1 MASRKRRHTKAT
13 FSDLVHPNFEEL
25 SREFPDFGKAWQIV
39 RQHQKEHGGSLASNV
54 TQEFSIATTRAL
66 LHTYFSLRLPQ
77 VPTLCPPVP
86 NRYYF
91 VRWITQEV
99 LPMTRRPAYFEPT
112 ASSQSQPR
120 TQFGIDLGTGATC
133 IYPLLFCASVVE
145 IEEDDARGEWKWLAS
160 EIDPNST
167 EMAIQ
172 NVQANRLASK
182 IQVVQV
188 SPTSTQTSLSNASK
202 QDAAMDVDGSSQNDN
217 SSTAASGP
225 ILQLLEALPLESRP
239 TGQVDVIMTNP
250 PFHEPTSSHTTQ
262 PVRSGDQRAR
272 TRLTESEASYPG
284 GEVRFLIDIIVDSLQ
299 LMPHPLHQSQPAGK
313 DTPHHLTLTSLWY
326 SSMFGKKTSWVQVNR
341 ILTYMLGPARVLST
355 EFGPGNL
362 MRWFLAWTFRR
373 PNSRSPLAAYA
384 ASKCS
389 NNPPKQGVMLAF
401 DVTLKDQGELHRG
414 IIPAVLDRI
423 IACFGTFPGFA
434 LTTQVAPTGNL
445 VIVREER
452 PHLVEWDDNLLP
464 SAILEVLNHRQI
476 SFMDL
481 LPHDGH
487 FVVDVDVSAFSTTSV
502 TVQFKA
508 YAHSQYGRKV
518 IDKIASHAQPD
529 ICRTSRRW
537 RRLLQRQQAERTENR
552 QNKEPIRMEES

>member
-25 SREFPDFGKAWQIV
+25 SREYPDFGKAWQIV
-39 RQHQKEHGGSLASNV
+39 RQHQKEHGGSLATNV

-112 ASSQSQPR
+112 EGSQPHPR

-133 IYPLLFCASVVE
+133 IYPLLFCASTVE

-172 NVQANRLASK
+172 NVQANRRTSK

-188 SPTSTQTSLSNASK
+188 LPTSTQTASK
-202 QDAAMDVDGSSQNDN
+202 TSGQNAVMDVDGSYPNDN

-225 ILQLLEALPLESRP
+225 ILRLLEALPIDSRP
-239 TGQVDVIMTNP
+239 TGQVDIIMTNP

-262 PVRSGDQRAR
+262 PVRSGDHRAR
-272 TRLTESEASYPG
+272 TCLTESEASYPG
-284 GEVRFLIDIIVDSLQ
+284 GEVQFLVDIIVDSLQ
-299 LMPHPLHQSQPAGK
+299 LMPHPSHQSQPAGEN
-313 DTPHHLTLTSLWY
+313 TLHQLTLTSLWY
-326 SSMFGKKTSWVQVNR
+326 SSMFGKKTSWVQVSR
-341 ILTYMLGPARVLST
+341 ILTYMLGPARVQST

-362 MRWFLAWTFRR
+362 MRWFLAWTFGR
-373 PNSRSPLAAYA
+373 PNSRSPLGAYGL
-384 ASKCS
+384 SKS
-389 NNPPKQGVMLAF
+389 STNPPKQGVILAF
-401 DVTLKDQGELHRG
+401 DLTLEDQGEIDQG
-414 IIPAVLDRI
+414 VIPAVLERI
-423 IACFGTFPGFA
+423 VVFFTTFPGFA
-434 LTTQVAPTGNL
+434 LATQVAPQGNF
-445 VIVREER
+445 VTVREER
-452 PHLVEWDDNLLP
+452 PHVVDWDDNLLP
-464 SAILEVLNHRQI
+464 SAILEVLRRRQI

-487 FVVDVDVSAFSTTSV
+487 FVVDISVSACSTTSV
-502 TVQFKA
+502 SVQLKA
-508 YAHSQYGRKV
+508 FAHSQYGRIV
-518 IDKIASHAQPD
+518 IEKIATRAQSD

-537 RRLLQRQQAERTENR
+537 RRLLQRQQAERTENH
-552 QNKEPIRMEES
+552 QPTSMEES